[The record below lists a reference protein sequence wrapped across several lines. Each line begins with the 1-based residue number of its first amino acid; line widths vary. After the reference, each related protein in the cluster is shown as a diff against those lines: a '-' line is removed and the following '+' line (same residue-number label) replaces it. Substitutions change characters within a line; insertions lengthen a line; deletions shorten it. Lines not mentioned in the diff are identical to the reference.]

1 MQFIMNNNKRS
12 VYTLVER
19 GTENSI
25 VIPWNHPRRR
35 GNDDDDGFVVG
46 RQANAV
52 DLRIVHG
59 SISRK
64 HAIFYYVEEEDENTE
79 DGNGTKMTRLF
90 VKDLGGKHGTSVNGQ
105 RIQVPTELHHQDT
118 IVFGKE
124 SVYTVMISNHNTA
137 DTTGTT
143 DVDET
148 NNAAA
153 MVSSTEQAR
162 QAIERAGQG
171 LTGRMKRQAEIAAMM
186 ESLNQTP
193 IYQPQQPSNNIQ
205 EDERSH
211 GPLVITSTSSYEQ
224 SVAQSNRIPI
234 ASQFTIAS
242 ESHRRRNTTTCIAI
256 DPAGARFAV
265 GSMDTNLRLYD
276 FGGMDRFQNARAF
289 KTIIPDE
296 GYGIVD
302 ACYSNTGDR
311 ILVGTGSVQPLVLDR
326 EGETIIK
333 FMRGDMYVTDQ
344 TKTVGHTAAV
354 TAVDWHPLE
363 RDIVLTAS
371 LDGSARLCNLHSGKR
386 QFDMLT
392 SDKVFVAK
400 NSKGQ
405 RTAVTVVTFH
415 PGGREFALGT
425 TCGSIQIWN
434 TKIQHRPERV
444 VFATHNE
451 KPISSLVYS
460 FDGSKLA
467 SRSAQ
472 DDSIR
477 IWNAPK
483 LSRSSEPC
491 VVCKGAPTDHEQS
504 NIAFSPDAKILCVPV
519 SQLRRHESE
528 TVEQGF
534 LNFYDVSGENIV
546 VEPLLSIP
554 LATTIGP
561 IVVRWHPKLSQIF
574 VGCSNGQTIVYYDTK
589 ISSSKGAGIAVKKS
603 VKKVDELSEL
613 LKSRAPTGSAAITGE
628 IIAPLYHNQ
637 QQRIKRKKMM
647 QEEPISREPE
657 RPETGKHKV
666 GGQVGGV
673 VTFQQLVADQSMG
686 KEIAGKDPREALF
699 KYKDGKSFV
708 DRAYQGNVN
717 ILAEKTAEQEEEER
731 KRKR

>member
-1 MQFIMNNNKRS
+1 M
-12 VYTLVER
+12 VER
-19 GTENSI
+19 GCTDILPI
-25 VIPWNHPRRR
+25 VIPLDRHRKSS
-35 GNDDDDGFVVG
+35 GNDDDALEEDGHRWFVVG

-52 DLRIVHG
+52 DLRITHG

-64 HAIFYYVEEEDENTE
+64 HAAIYYDNDNNAT
-79 DGNGTKMTRLF
+79 TMRSRLF

-105 RIQVPTELHHQDT
+105 RILEPTELHHQDT

-124 SVYTVMISNHNTA
+124 SAYTVLLGYN
-137 DTTGTT
+137 D
-143 DVDET
+143 D
-148 NNAAA
+148 NAGDGMAGEVA
-153 MVSSTEQAR
+153 STVVSSTEQAR

-186 ESLNQTP
+186 ESLEQTP
-193 IYQPQQPSNNIQ
+193 TYQPQQQ
-205 EDERSH
+205 QQQQQDEYGYDDAIPTTTRE
-211 GPLVITSTSSYEQ
+211 I
-224 SVAQSNRIPI
+224 SVAASNRIPI

-242 ESHRRRNTTTCIAI
+242 ESDRRRNTTTCIAM

-265 GSMDTNLRLYD
+265 GSLDTNLRLYD

-311 ILVGTGSVQPLVLDR
+311 ILVGTGSVQPMVLDR
-326 EGETIIK
+326 EGETITK

-363 RDIVLTAS
+363 RDVVLTAS
-371 LDGSARLCNLHSGKR
+371 LDGSARLWNVHSGKR

-405 RTAVTVVTFH
+405 RTAVSAVGFH

-425 TCGSIQIWN
+425 TCGSIQIWR

-444 VFATHNE
+444 IFAAHGE
-451 KPISSLVYS
+451 KPISYLVYS

-483 LSRSSEPC
+483 ISRSCEPC
-491 VVCKGAPTDHEQS
+491 VVCNGAPTDHEQS

-519 SQLRRHESE
+519 SQLMRQESE
-528 TVEQGF
+528 NVEQGF
-534 LNFYDVSGENIV
+534 LNFYDVSGENRV
-546 VEPLLSIP
+546 VDTLLSIP
-554 LATTIGP
+554 METNICP
-561 IVVRWHPKLSQIF
+561 IFVRWHPKLNQII
-574 VGCSNGQTIVYYDTK
+574 VGRSNGQTIVYYDTK
-589 ISSSKGAGIAVKKS
+589 FSSSKGAGIAVKKS
-603 VKKVDELSEL
+603 EKKVDDLSEL

-637 QQRIKRKKMM
+637 QQRLKRKKIM

-673 VTFQQLVADQSMG
+673 VSFQQLVADQSMG

-708 DRAYQGNVN
+708 DTAYQGNVN